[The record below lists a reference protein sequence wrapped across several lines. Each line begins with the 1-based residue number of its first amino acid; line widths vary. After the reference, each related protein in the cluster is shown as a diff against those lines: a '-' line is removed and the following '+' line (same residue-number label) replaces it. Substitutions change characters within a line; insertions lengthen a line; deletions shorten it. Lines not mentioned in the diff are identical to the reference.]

1 MLYRRHTQARQ
12 VEASKRGPEMDD
24 GNVGYAETTQ
34 GLTPQG
40 AQDNEQDPDGGK
52 PAEDPR
58 SKPELQ
64 EALKA
69 LGKPVSGN
77 KDELVERLAEA
88 EQEQAELQA
97 QARELELDDSGTAE
111 ELRARIDA
119 KLAE

>member
-12 VEASKRGPEMDD
+12 VEASKRGPEVDD

-40 AQDNEQDPDGGK
+40 AEREQGPGSEA

-58 SKPELQ
+58 SKAELQ

-69 LGKPVSGN
+69 LGKAVSGN

-88 EQEQAELQA
+88 EQERAELQA
-97 QARELELDDSGTAE
+97 QARELELDDSGTAD